1 MIPLLMV
8 DDSPTILM
16 SVGAILRK
24 AGYAVTA
31 AAGGEQALE
40 ALAREPVA
48 VVLVD
53 LKMPG
58 MDGLELI
65 RRIRLLDDHRF
76 TPIVVLT
83 TETRRRPRE
92 EARSAGATVW
102 ITKPVPPQDLLDV
115 LARVLAPVRLGAAAS
130 HAGQ

>member
-1 MIPLLMV
+1 MASVLMV

-24 AGYAVTA
+24 GGYAVTQA
-31 AAGGEQALE
+31 PDGERALA
-40 ALAREPVA
+40 ALARDPFDL
-48 VVLVD
+48 VLVD

-65 RRIRLLDDHRF
+65 TRIRALPDHRF

-83 TETRRRPRE
+83 TETRRRRRDE
-92 EARSAGATVW
+92 VRGAGATAWV
-102 ITKPVPPQDLLDV
+102 TKPVLPGELLDLLG
-115 LARVLAPVRLGAAAS
+115 RVLAPARAAATRTEG
-130 HAGQ
+130 A